1 MFKDL
6 LSHLINCLNNQ
17 NVISSARDN
26 NAISEYLQREMDR
39 YLRNASPI
47 GIKSMGDSKLI
58 DEMNIDIGNSMDRK
72 KNEDVE
78 VNEILGRIELKKFQL
93 MIENRLRGHNSLL

>member
-1 MFKDL
+1 
-6 LSHLINCLNNQ
+6 
-17 NVISSARDN
+17 
-26 NAISEYLQREMDR
+26 MDR

-47 GIKSMGDSKLI
+47 GIKAMGDSKMT
-58 DEMNIDIGNSMDRK
+58 DEMNIDLGSSMDRK
-72 KNEDVE
+72 KDVEGE